1 MKGIC
6 MLILAALLVLQP
18 AAANVVW
25 AREVRLEVGDEDGS
39 RMKAVAAAAEA
50 APKGGWAAKWKDMPK
65 KKRRRLI
72 RRIIVLVIVIAAA
85 VGAWWFFLRDKQP
98 EAQVVTDVVSY
109 GSITSTVEGS
119 GLTKAKKSETIT
131 LTTAGTVQ
139 DVLVT
144 EGQQVTAGTPLFTV
158 DSEAAR
164 TAVEKARK
172 DVEGY
177 EKQLRTLQKDIAGLN
192 LAAGYPGKLMETVTL
207 NPGDT
212 ITKGQKVAV
221 LADDTRLRLE
231 QYYSY
236 AYEGTIKVGQTMDV
250 SIPSL
255 MTSVKGTVEAVH
267 MVSRITPEGSKLFS
281 VDVLVPNDGALTA
294 DMAASAT
301 ATVNGET
308 VYPYEAGKLA
318 YYRTGDL
325 CSTVNGT
332 VISSDLV
339 DYLQV
344 KEGQVLVRIDGED
357 SESEIFS
364 VQQSLEEAQK
374 ALETA
379 QKNLDNCNAV
389 APIDGTVIGLGIQAG
404 QEIEANTTVLTIADT
419 STIVVDATVDE
430 RNVSYVKPGM
440 MVTIDQWGT
449 TFEGIVE
456 SVSLN
461 SKAENGVASYPM
473 VISVDNVDGTLMT
486 GSYINYS
493 LVASENDNCLVV
505 PIQCVK
511 SVPMEDGS
519 TGDVVFVQG
528 DRPDNAIDLSVPV
541 EGVPEGFWAVPVE
554 TGISDTYNVEIKS
567 GVEEGAVVFTQVQT
581 ESSWM

>member
-1 MKGIC
+1 M
-6 MLILAALLVLQP
+6 A
-18 AAANVVW
+18 
-25 AREVRLEVGDEDGS
+25 EVKDLEQVTPVTEP
-39 RMKAVAAAAEA
+39 AAAAEA

-404 QEIEANTTVLTIADT
+404 QKIEANTTVLTIADT

-449 TFEGIVE
+449 TFQGIVE

>member
-1 MKGIC
+1 MCAKEEHRRGELS
-6 MLILAALLVLQP
+6 MA
-18 AAANVVW
+18 
-25 AREVRLEVGDEDGS
+25 EVKDLEQATPVTEP
-39 RMKAVAAAAEA
+39 AAAAEA

-72 RRIIVLVIVIAAA
+72 RRIIVLVVVIAAA

-98 EAQVVTDVVSY
+98 EAQAVTDVVSY

-192 LAAGYPGKLMETVTL
+192 LSAGYPGKLMETVTL

-449 TFEGIVE
+449 TFQGIVE

-473 VISVDNVDGTLMT
+473 VISVDNADGTLMT